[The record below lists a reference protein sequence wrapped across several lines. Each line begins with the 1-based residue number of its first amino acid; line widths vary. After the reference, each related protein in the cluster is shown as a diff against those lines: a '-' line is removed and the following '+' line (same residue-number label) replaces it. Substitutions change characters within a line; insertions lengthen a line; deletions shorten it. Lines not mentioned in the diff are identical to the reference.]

1 MVWNRLRYI
10 KDPDTGKRVS
20 RMNPKDE
27 WVVKEVPEMCIIDQ
41 KLWDQVKVKQGKI
54 NKKNTPLWQ
63 KNRPKNLFSY
73 LLKCGCCGG
82 GYSMISGSHI
92 GCSKAR
98 NKGTCDNRITMKRED
113 LERAVLGALRNHLM
127 DEKLCAEF
135 CKEYTCHVNELRNK
149 NNASLYAY
157 QDELKKLDIERNKII
172 DSIVAGVPGEQVKDR
187 MIEIGERTE
196 EIKAIISH
204 FKEARVVFHPSMA
217 QRYHEEVQGLIK
229 ALSNEDSRME
239 AANILR
245 TLIDRIVLT
254 PSESKDRTMICYG
267 ITETTQARLD
277 QSSSCLSLFRV
288 VVKRALSLVQPH
300 CLEV

>member
-1 MVWNRLRYI
+1 
-10 KDPDTGKRVS
+10 
-20 RMNPKDE
+20 
-27 WVVKEVPEMCIIDQ
+27 
-41 KLWDQVKVKQGKI
+41 
-54 NKKNTPLWQ
+54 
-63 KNRPKNLFSY
+63 
-73 LLKCGCCGG
+73 
-82 GYSMISGSHI
+82 
-92 GCSKAR
+92 
-98 NKGTCDNRITMKRED
+98 
-113 LERAVLGALRNHLM
+113 
-127 DEKLCAEF
+127 
-135 CKEYTCHVNELRNK
+135 
-149 NNASLYAY
+149 
-157 QDELKKLDIERNKII
+157 
-172 DSIVAGVPGEQVKDR
+172 